1 MTDPTTPQAWA
12 ALEDTEQ
19 AAILRIECAE
29 LPTVETLETRHS
41 DRLDFHCVSVG
52 SLRQAL
58 ALAYLMGAGRW
69 QPGAT
74 TVKRRRKSRT

>member
-12 ALEDTEQ
+12 ILDDTEQ
-19 AAILRIECAE
+19 FAMLRIACAE

-41 DRLDFHCVSVG
+41 DRLDFHNVSVDG
-52 SLRQAL
+52 LRQAL

-74 TVKRRRKSRT
+74 TVKRRRKSST